1 MGSIAIL
8 QIAKCIGRNRLFEF
22 FSKESLPFYA
32 FQNKLVIPVGNKISC
47 SILTALGLGKISW
60 VVTLIFSLIGL
71 SIVSMIIDKKVPWLV
86 GKK

>member
-8 QIAKCIGRNRLFEF
+8 LIAKYIGRNRLFEF

-32 FQNKLVIPVGNKISC
+32 FQNKLVIPAGNKISC
-47 SILTALGLGKISW
+47 SILTMVGVGEISW
-60 VVTLIFSLIGL
+60 VVTLILSLISL
-71 SIVSMIIDKKVPWLV
+71 SIVSMIIDKKAPWLI